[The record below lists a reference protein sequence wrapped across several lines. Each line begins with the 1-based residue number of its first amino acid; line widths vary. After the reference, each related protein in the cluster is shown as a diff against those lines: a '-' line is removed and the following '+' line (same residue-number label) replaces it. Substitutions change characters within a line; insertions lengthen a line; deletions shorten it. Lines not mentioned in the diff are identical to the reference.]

1 MLVQKDVPTKFRIHK
16 ANAGEG
22 NYDLSGATFSV
33 TPVDAEG
40 EPLITEATD
49 AAGDVDLSNLALA
62 VDTDYTI
69 AETKAPDG
77 FKLDADAVT
86 VHIDA
91 DGTVALSGEAPAS
104 YTLDAADD
112 GAFVLTCSDEP
123 YVLQLLK
130 TGPEGSMLPDASFD
144 VTGQFAGGS
153 KSESVQTDAQGTAK
167 LASLLIPGQTYT
179 LAETAAG
186 GLSAACRLRAVH
198 DGRGRQAAG
207 SRRCRREREG
217 RRRGHRA
224 CRHRSARRRKRHGT
238 HGRRAADRRCRGV
251 ALGCGAR
258 AVRAPGQPA
267 QRRSVGAHM
276 VL

>member
-1 MLVQKDVPTKFRIHK
+1 MLVQKDAPIRFRIHK

-22 NYDLSGATFSV
+22 DYDLSGATFSV

-123 YVLQLLK
+123 YALQLL
-130 TGPEGSMLPDASFD
+130 DD
-144 VTGQFAGGS
+144 AGGS
-153 KSESVQTDAQGTAK
+153 VKAGDEGTA
-167 LASLLIPGQTYT
+167 LVVTDQRVVENGTARTGDGLPIG
-179 LAETAAG
+179 AAAG
-186 GLSAACRLRAVH
+186 LLSAAALALFAH
-198 DGRGRQAAG
+198 LTN
-207 SRRCRREREG
+207 
-217 RRRGHRA
+217 
-224 CRHRSARRRKRHGT
+224 RRKEE
-238 HGRRAADRRCRGV
+238 A
-251 ALGCGAR
+251 
-258 AVRAPGQPA
+258 
-267 QRRSVGAHM
+267 
-276 VL
+276 

>member
-1 MLVQKDVPTKFRIHK
+1 MLVQKDAPIRFRIHK

-22 NYDLSGATFSV
+22 DYDLSGATFSV

-130 TGPEGSMLPDASFD
+130 TDPEGSMLPDASFD

-153 KSESVQTDAQGTAK
+153 TSESLQTDAQGTAK

-179 LAETAAG
+179 LAETAAPAGYQPLAGSAQFTMGEDGKLQVLDDAG
-186 GLSAACRLRAVH
+186 GNVKAGDEEGVLVVTAQRVVENGTARTGDELPISAAAGLLSAAALALFAH
-198 DGRGRQAAG
+198 LAN
-207 SRRCRREREG
+207 
-217 RRRGHRA
+217 
-224 CRHRSARRRKRHGT
+224 RRKEE
-238 HGRRAADRRCRGV
+238 A
-251 ALGCGAR
+251 
-258 AVRAPGQPA
+258 
-267 QRRSVGAHM
+267 
-276 VL
+276 

>member
-1 MLVQKDVPTKFRIHK
+1 MLVQKNVPTKFRIHK

-130 TGPEGSMLPDASFD
+130 TAAPAGYQPLAGSA
-144 VTGQFAGGS
+144 QFTMGEDGKLQVLDDAGGNV
-153 KSESVQTDAQGTAK
+153 KAGDEGTA
-167 LASLLIPGQTYT
+167 LVVTDQRVVENGTARTGDGLPIG
-179 LAETAAG
+179 AAAG
-186 GLSAACRLRAVH
+186 LLSAAALALFAH
-198 DGRGRQAAG
+198 LAN
-207 SRRCRREREG
+207 
-217 RRRGHRA
+217 
-224 CRHRSARRRKRHGT
+224 RRKEE
-238 HGRRAADRRCRGV
+238 A
-251 ALGCGAR
+251 
-258 AVRAPGQPA
+258 
-267 QRRSVGAHM
+267 
-276 VL
+276 

>member
-153 KSESVQTDAQGTAK
+153 TSESVQTDAQGTAK

-179 LAETAAG
+179 LAETAAPAGYQPLAGSAQFTMGEG
-186 GLSAACRLRAVH
+186 GKLQVLDDAGGNVKAGDEEGVLVVTDQRVVENGMARTGDELPIGAAAGLLSAAALALFAH
-198 DGRGRQAAG
+198 LAN
-207 SRRCRREREG
+207 
-217 RRRGHRA
+217 
-224 CRHRSARRRKRHGT
+224 RRKEE
-238 HGRRAADRRCRGV
+238 A
-251 ALGCGAR
+251 
-258 AVRAPGQPA
+258 
-267 QRRSVGAHM
+267 
-276 VL
+276 

>member
-1 MLVQKDVPTKFRIHK
+1 MLVQKDAPIRFRIHK

-22 NYDLSGATFSV
+22 DYDLSGATFSV

-130 TGPEGSMLPDASFD
+130 TDPEGSMLPDASFD
-144 VTGQFAGGS
+144 VTGQFAGGFYERERPDGCAGDG
-153 KSESVQTDAQGTAK
+153 KAR
-167 LASLLIPGQTYT
+167 LAAHSG
-179 LAETAAG
+179 ADVHARRDRRAG
-186 GLSAACRLRAVH
+186 GLSAARRLRSVH
-198 DGRGRQAAG
+198 DGRGRQAP
-207 SRRCRREREG
+207 
-217 RRRGHRA
+217 
-224 CRHRSARRRKRHGT
+224 
-238 HGRRAADRRCRGV
+238 
-251 ALGCGAR
+251 GAR
-258 AVRAPGQPA
+258 
-267 QRRSVGAHM
+267 
-276 VL
+276 

>member
-1 MLVQKDVPTKFRIHK
+1 MLVQKDAPIRFRIHK

-22 NYDLSGATFSV
+22 DYDLSGATFSV

-77 FKLDADAVT
+77 FMLDADAVT

-130 TGPEGSMLPDASFD
+130 TDPEGSMLPDASFD
-144 VTGQFAGGS
+144 VTGQFAGG
-153 KSESVQTDAQGTAK
+153 V
-167 LASLLIPGQTYT
+167 
-179 LAETAAG
+179 
-186 GLSAACRLRAVH
+186 LRARASRRMR
-198 DGRGRQAAG
+198 RGRQ
-207 SRRCRREREG
+207 SSPRCSFRG
-217 RRRGHRA
+217 RRT
-224 CRHRSARRRKRHGT
+224 RSQRPPRRRAISRLQAPRSSRWARTASSRCSMMPAGT
-238 HGRRAADRRCRGV
+238 
-251 ALGCGAR
+251 
-258 AVRAPGQPA
+258 
-267 QRRSVGAHM
+267 
-276 VL
+276 